1 MVLGESVIYTREASL
16 PALRSA
22 LLWASCDGTGQG
34 GTWTAERRTYPCFL
48 ALLVSLKDM
57 KTLRALVIVLLQAIH
72 RSLGC
77 SLAGTKGGGHSPVTD
92 LGRSELTLR
101 LSCKPP
107 WPARLDSAQVQKCL
121 SRTHLELLSV
131 RLRLGCG
138 GSLGHGGE

>member
-34 GTWTAERRTYPCFL
+34 GARTAERRTYPCFL
-48 ALLVSLKDM
+48 ALLVSLEDM
-57 KTLRALVIVLLQAIH
+57 KALRALVIVLLQAIH

-77 SLAGTKGGGHSPVTD
+77 SLAGTKGVVIPRSD